1 MDLPLIDQKYLLEK
15 FEGKGGWTFA
25 RIPDIKA
32 DKQNYFNW
40 VKVKGTIDGFEI
52 SKYNLTSM
60 GNSQMFLPVRA
71 EIRKKIKK
79 EAGDWVHIIL
89 YPDNEPLIT
98 PEEMW
103 LCLEDEP
110 KAMKF
115 YQKIT
120 ESERK
125 HYIDWIY
132 SAKMNQTKI
141 DRMIKAIDRLARE
154 LKMYDIG
161 K

>member
-1 MDLPLIDQKYLLEK
+1 MNPIIDKKYLLEK
-15 FEGKGGWTFA
+15 FEGKGGWTYA
-25 RIPDIKA
+25 QIPDISP
-32 DKQNYFNW
+32 DKKNKLGW

-52 SKYNLTSM
+52 SKYNLAPM
-60 GNSQMFLPVRA
+60 GKGRMFLPLRA

-79 EAGDWVHIIL
+79 EAGDWVHITL
-89 YPDNEPLIT
+89 FTDNEPLET

-120 ESERK
+120 ESEKK

-132 SAKMNQTKI
+132 SAKMEQTKI
-141 DRMIKAIDRLARE
+141 DRMIKAIDRLARS
-154 LKMYDIG
+154 LKMYDAA

>member
-1 MDLPLIDQKYLLEK
+1 MIPLVDKQFLLEK
-15 FEGKGGWTFA
+15 FDGKGGWTFA
-25 RIPDIKA
+25 RIPDIQA
-32 DKQNYFNW
+32 DKKSHFNW

-60 GNSQMFLPVRA
+60 GNNQMFLPVKA

-79 EAGDWVHIIL
+79 EAGDWVHVIL
-89 YPDNEPLIT
+89 YADNEPLDT

-110 KAMKF
+110 KAMNF
-115 YQKIT
+115 YKKIT
-120 ESERK
+120 ESEKK

-132 SAKMNQTKI
+132 SAKMEQTKI
-141 DRMIKAIDRLARE
+141 DRMIKAIDRLARG
-154 LKMYDIG
+154 LKMYDVA